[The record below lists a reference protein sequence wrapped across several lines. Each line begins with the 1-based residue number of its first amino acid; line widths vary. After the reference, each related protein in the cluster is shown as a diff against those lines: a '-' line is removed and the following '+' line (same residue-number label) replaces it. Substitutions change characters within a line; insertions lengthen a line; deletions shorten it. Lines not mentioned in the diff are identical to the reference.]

1 MRIYNDNP
9 IVRRAEVWAIQYDKV
24 LDNYRYYMIFG
35 DVNPNMENI
44 FNRRVE
50 DIKDDYFWSIDSE
63 TFYKTNNKY
72 LPFDLAVDLNIEMA
86 KYLINEQIDN
96 KESGNPF

>member
-1 MRIYNDNP
+1 
-9 IVRRAEVWAIQYDKV
+9 
-24 LDNYRYYMIFG
+24 MIFG
-35 DVNPNMENI
+35 DAPPNMENI

-63 TFYKTNNKY
+63 TFFITNHRY

-86 KYLINEQIDN
+86 KYLINEQIYN
-96 KESGNPF
+96 KKPGDAF